1 MFHANGNKDSRSGNS
16 SSSIGS
22 SSRTLSEDNDKTSS
36 DDEIQTILGSSDAS
50 QVSSIVLG
58 QSSNS
63 QGRMTRSYGSTTFES
78 EDEETSRYST
88 AYTSSFDSRQQ
99 SETFYTATNRSG
111 GTSQTGASS
120 TPYSD
125 TFDTESPSTTSYE
138 DSVTESDLADVDAER
153 RFLRLKL
160 HLLKKAGR
168 AKPRKEQEDRPVDV
182 EFDSKCT
189 KFISTQ
195 LDALKYRKAHAGE
208 HRTSRTSRV
217 RKHQLLSESKDSL
230 VSPEIVSRG
239 VLDRLRIENLLC
251 NMRKFSDEPIHEPA
265 RCEHCKAMQSE
276 ADERDFI
283 REKQRLAYNRLT
295 EERYNKHVVTFD
307 PLSQLG
313 DLAAN
318 LPKLGDDPQ
327 QIWDR
332 LLQKGVT

>member
-1 MFHANGNKDSRSGNS
+1 MFHASGNKNSRSGNS

-22 SSRTLSEDNDKTSS
+22 SPRTLSEDNDKPSS

-58 QSSNS
+58 QSSSS

-111 GTSQTGASS
+111 TSQTGASS

-125 TFDTESPSTTSYE
+125 TFDTESSSTTSYE
-138 DSVTESDLADVDAER
+138 GSVTESDLADVDAER

-160 HLLKKAGR
+160 RLLKKAAR
-168 AKPRKEQEDRPVDV
+168 AKPQTEQEDRPVDV

-195 LDALKYRKAHAGE
+195 LNALKYRKAHAGE

-230 VSPEIVSRG
+230 ASPEIVSRG
-239 VLDRLRIENLLC
+239 VVDRLRIENLLC

-265 RCEHCKAMQSE
+265 RCEHCKAIRTE

-283 REKQRLAYNRLT
+283 REKQRLAFNRLT